1 MNGFPL
7 VLLGIVLFVVAYALL
22 KVQSKMKEV
31 TDAIDLGF
39 KTIEDGITQN
49 LLGPTGAIKQ
59 ASTAVDKSYKTIEN
73 GLKQN
78 VLGPD
83 GLLKKNKDIMNFAS
97 GVCIDIGKEIDNGT
111 DIIKVDIHNTAQN
124 IEKILQDT
132 GVPLINAG
140 TWFNN
145 IGDDIDI
152 DILGEHPLQGV
163 AQPFWDLGKTCDD
176 IGDLVLVAESDLVR
190 ADNKLQLAAGSL
202 QKISGNVKAISPE
215 ILRVRDYVDRAF
227 TDGVNASL
235 KDMGDLTK
243 GVQDI
248 FHAVEAG
255 AQTSVDHLKVAN
267 TQLDAQLTGLIKR
280 EYIYGLT
287 TAAIALIAAGVAL
300 GV

>member
-49 LLGPTGAIKQ
+49 LLGPTGAINQ